1 MRIRSI
7 AIAGAVTLGT
17 LAITPPTLL
26 GGAIL
31 AQTYAPDTLRFA
43 VNAATGLGEKGL
55 EAEEIRA
62 GWALVRDAVD
72 LNPVKTALAGESV
85 NAPADALPGR

>member
-7 AIAGAVTLGT
+7 AIAGAVALGT

-31 AQTYAPDTLRFA
+31 AQTYAPDTLRVA
-43 VNAATGLGEKGL
+43 VHTATGLGEEGF
-55 EAEEIRA
+55 EAEELRA
-62 GWALVRDAVD
+62 GWTLVRNTVD

-85 NAPADALPGR
+85 NAPADALPRR